1 MQVRI
6 IELLN
11 LTSPTVLFLFSLL
24 FLIFCFIFLT
34 FISFLFTFSC
44 HIFYQTLLFSVLFDS
59 SSFPSCLLF
68 LWSSPPLSLFL
79 FLNLSPLLLD
89 CLLTLQLCT
98 FSFVFHHGAFISYP
112 APLSNT
118 PDLIQSKN
126 HHSESWHYSPKYKE
140 LIKKI
145 TVWHNCTIWCANGS
159 PVMVFPLPWSEVTHY
174 TLTFSILSYTVCP
187 CLNTNF
193 NFSF

>member
-1 MQVRI
+1 M
-6 IELLN
+6 
-11 LTSPTVLFLFSLL
+11 P
-24 FLIFCFIFLT
+24 
-34 FISFLFTFSC
+34 
-44 HIFYQTLLFSVLFDS
+44 S

-68 LWSSPPLSLFL
+68 LWSSPPLSSFL
-79 FLNLSPLLLD
+79 FLNLSPLPLD
-89 CLLTLQLCT
+89 CLLTLQFCT
-98 FSFVFHHGAFISYP
+98 FSFVVPHGDFISYHIISYHIISYHIISYHIISYHIVSYP

-126 HHSESWHYSPKYKE
+126 HHSESRHYSPKYKE

-145 TVWHNCTIWCANGS
+145 AVWHNCTIWCANGS